1 MTLKFYYIDNEY
13 IDALH
18 EIEPKV
24 YPSNKAGRPYI
35 GIILKIHDVH
45 YFAPMSSPK
54 EKHAK
59 LKKPVVYKINNLSDS
74 NDKLGVIQINNM
86 IPVPL
91 SKLTEVKFSDITNA
105 DYKNL
110 LQKQYI
116 VLKVK
121 KKEIEK
127 TGEELY
133 LKAKAGHPISRVCND
148 FRKLEEYYSSL
159 FPQQEIQ
166 K

>member
-1 MTLKFYYIDNEY
+1 MSLRFYYIDNEY

-18 EIEPKV
+18 GIEPKV

-35 GIILKIHDVH
+35 GIIFKMNDIH

-59 LKKPVVYKINNLSDS
+59 LKKPVVYKINSLSDS
-74 NDKLGVIQINNM
+74 NDKLGIIQINNM

-91 SKLTEVKFSDITNA
+91 SKLTEVKFNTITNIN
-105 DYKNL
+105 YKNL

-121 KKEIEK
+121 EKEIEK
-127 TGEELY
+127 TAEELY
-133 LKAKAGHPISRVCND
+133 LKAKAGHSISRVCND
-148 FRKLEEYYSSL
+148 FRKLEEYYNSL
-159 FPQQEIQ
+159 FSQQNP
-166 K
+166 

>member
-1 MTLKFYYIDNEY
+1 MSLKFYYIDNDY

-18 EIEPKV
+18 SIEPKV

-35 GIILKIHDVH
+35 GIVFKIHDIH
-45 YFAPMSSPK
+45 YFAPMTSPK
-54 EKHAK
+54 EKHSK
-59 LKKPVVYKINNLSDS
+59 LRRPVVYKVNSLSDS

-91 SKLTEVKFSDITNA
+91 SKLTEVVISNIRDVK
-105 DYKNL
+105 YKIL

-116 VLKVK
+116 VLKVN
-121 KKEIEK
+121 KKEIED
-127 TGEELY
+127 TAEELY
-133 LKAKAGHPISRVCND
+133 LKAKAGHPIHRVCND

-159 FPQQEIQ
+159 FPQQ
-166 K
+166 KS